1 MSLHSHRA
9 LLFQALA
16 LAGLLAGGA
25 AAAIKA
31 FSLEEMARTAE
42 GCVAGRITAR
52 EGFLLKTREL
62 GTLYMTRLT
71 IQGKDL
77 YTGAPAT
84 VKVCYFG
91 GTVNGVTIRCSTQ
104 PPDRETAPGTR
115 VVAFHRFEKAFGVRM
130 LVAQFGG
137 IFRIESGS
145 RGDVVIGKGPGM
157 AVSRNMLLAD
167 LEAAL
172 KAVRPAGKEGK

>member
-1 MSLHSHRA
+1 MSVRSTLA
-9 LLFQALA
+9 AFFQAAA

-25 AAAIKA
+25 AAAVKA
-31 FSLEEMARTAE
+31 FSLQEMAKTAE

-52 EGFLLKTREL
+52 EGFLLQTKEL

-71 IQGKDL
+71 IQGRDL
-77 YTGAPAT
+77 FTGAPAT
-84 VKVCYFG
+84 VEVCYFG
-91 GTVNGVTIRCSTQ
+91 GTVKGVTIRCSTQ

-115 VVAFHRFEKAFGVRM
+115 VVAFHRFEKTFGIRM

-137 IFRIESGS
+137 IYRIERGAK
-145 RGDVVIGKGPGM
+145 GDVVLGKGAGM
-157 AVSRNMLLAD
+157 AVARNMLLSE

-172 KAVRPAGKEGK
+172 KAVGPDEKEGK

>member
-1 MSLHSHRA
+1 MSFRFPRA
-9 LLFQALA
+9 VLFQALA

-25 AAAIKA
+25 SAAIKA

-42 GCVAGRITAR
+42 GCVAGRITKR
-52 EGFLLKTREL
+52 EGFLLETKEL
-62 GTLYMTRLT
+62 GVLYMTRLT
-71 IQGKDL
+71 IEGKDL
-77 YTGAPAT
+77 YTGART
-84 VKVCYFG
+84 TLKVCYFG

-115 VVAFHRFEKAFGVRM
+115 VVAFHRYEKAFGVRM

-137 IFRIESGS
+137 IYRIETGS

-157 AVSRNMLLAD
+157 AVSRNMLLSD

-172 KAVRPAGKEGK
+172 KAVRPDEKEGK